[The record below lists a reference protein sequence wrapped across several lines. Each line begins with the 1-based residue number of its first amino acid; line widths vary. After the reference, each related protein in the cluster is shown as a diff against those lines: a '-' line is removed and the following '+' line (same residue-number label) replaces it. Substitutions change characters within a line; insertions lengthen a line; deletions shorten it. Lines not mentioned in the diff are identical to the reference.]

1 MTIVARLRDDESS
14 IPPMRV
20 EVEVDDAEL
29 LVRIPGPGGD
39 PIAQILVEHYEGE
52 VVARIWTEA
61 DDPAGGGD
69 PGIRSVLIADTA
81 GPGGGS

>member
-14 IPPMRV
+14 IPPPVR
-20 EVEVDDAEL
+20 VEVDDAEL
-29 LVRIPGPGGD
+29 LVCIPGPGGD